1 MPPGDLVKVLD
12 RIPKSHSD
20 SLIVGPDTLDDAGV
34 FRLTSE
40 IALVQ
45 TLDFFPPIHDDP
57 VWFGRIAAANSL
69 SDVYAMGGVPL
80 TAMNIV
86 GFPKELP
93 IEILGDI
100 LRGGAEKVIE
110 AGAVIVGGHSVADA
124 EIKYGL
130 SVTGRV
136 HPDRVVTNAAARP
149 GDVLVLTKPLGMGA
163 TSTAMKFEKLSEE
176 RGLLAAEQMAT
187 LNAGAARAMN
197 QVGARAATD
206 ITGFGLAGHAR
217 GMAEAS
223 GVTLEFAAESVP
235 LFPGALEFAEQKL
248 VSGGAKRTRLFL
260 GERAEVKAT
269 LPPSLV
275 SLMFDAETS
284 GGLMIAVPPE
294 RLSELL
300 RALAAEQTLCAA
312 VIGRVLERQGEI
324 RVRFV

>member
-1 MPPGDLVKVLD
+1 MKVLD
-12 RIPKSHSD
+12 RIPKTKSD
-20 SLIVGPDTLDDAGV
+20 ALIVGPDTLDDAGV
-34 FRLTSE
+34 YRITAD

-69 SDVYAMGGVPL
+69 SDVYAMGGEPL

-86 GFPKELP
+86 GFPKELS

-100 LRGGAEKVIE
+100 LTGGAEKVIE

-163 TSTAMKFEKLSEE
+163 TSTAMKLEKLSEE
-176 RGLLAAEQMAT
+176 RGLLAARQMAT

-197 QVGARAATD
+197 QIGAKAATD
-206 ITGFGLAGHAR
+206 ITGFGLAGHGR
-217 GMAEAS
+217 GMAQAS
-223 GVTLEFAAESVP
+223 GVTLEIDAESVP
-235 LFPGALEFAEQKL
+235 LFPGALELAEQKL
-248 VSGGAKRTRLFL
+248 LSGGAKRTRLFL
-260 GERAEVKAT
+260 GAHAEVAER
-269 LPPSLV
+269 LAPAIV
-275 SLMFDAETS
+275 GLMFDAETS
-284 GGLMIAVPPE
+284 GGMLIATPPSRVDE
-294 RLSELL
+294 LLALL
-300 RALAAEQTLCAA
+300 RAEKTPCAA
-312 VIGRVLERQGEI
+312 VVGRVIERRGEVRI
-324 RVRFV
+324 RFV